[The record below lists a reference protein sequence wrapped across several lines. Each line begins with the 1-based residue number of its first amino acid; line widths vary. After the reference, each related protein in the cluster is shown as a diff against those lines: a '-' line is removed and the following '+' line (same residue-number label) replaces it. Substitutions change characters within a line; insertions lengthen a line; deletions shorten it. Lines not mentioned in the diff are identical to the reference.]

1 MSRFEDVYTAGT
13 YDQSA
18 TADNATATVTLAAV
32 AGKGYVVTGILA
44 TFSAAPAAAAKV
56 VTLTWYEGGTAKTLV
71 LNALMASA
79 IDKQWNFP
87 TPVKSDAGRA
97 VTCTLTAS
105 GTGGVL
111 GRVGLFNAPVG

>member
-1 MSRFEDVYTAGT
+1 MPAMNDLYAAAT

-18 TADNATATVTLAAV
+18 TADNATATVTLAATPGCRHAV
-32 AGKGYVVTGILA
+32 HKIVA

-56 VTLTWYEGGTAKTLV
+56 ITLTWTEGGTAKTFV
-71 LNALMASA
+71 TNWLMASNLTVT
-79 IDKQWNFP
+79 IDLPFA
-87 TPVKSDAGRA
+87 VRGDAGKV

-111 GRVGLFNAPVG
+111 GRVGLAHSYV

>member
-1 MSRFEDVYTAGT
+1 MPRMNDLYAAAT

-18 TADNATATVTLAAV
+18 TADNTTATVTLAAV
-32 AGKGYVVTGILA
+32 AGQARAVHQIVA

-56 VTLTWYEGGTAKTLV
+56 ITLTWYENGVAKTYV
-71 LNALMASA
+71 TNHLMAA
-79 IDKQWNFP
+79 NLTVVLDLPFTVRGDPNK
-87 TPVKSDAGRA
+87 A

-111 GRVGLFNAPVG
+111 GRVGLAHSQI